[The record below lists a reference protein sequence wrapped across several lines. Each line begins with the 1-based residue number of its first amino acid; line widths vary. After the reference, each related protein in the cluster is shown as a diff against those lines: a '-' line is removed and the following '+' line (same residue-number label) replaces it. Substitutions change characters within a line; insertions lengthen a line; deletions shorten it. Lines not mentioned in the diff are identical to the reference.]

1 MGPLAKYSTFI
12 ASIIVTTII
21 FGIFGILLNKLF
33 YKFNLNQYILKF
45 VSSFTLTYGILILI
59 SILMVTIIQVR
70 SGSQTIS
77 IQLVILSLIPS
88 QIVYGLILPLFLR
101 KPKDKNIKSTAKS
114 YQQQPQPINEN
125 IKDEKNYNR
134 RDFLRLLFASVIS
147 IPIIYFGLNRLL
159 SPLQD
164 TEQPQIQSNISSL
177 LQSRSQQQSGSIPT
191 EFKDPSLAPLLGSE
205 ITPTY
210 LFYRIDINPI
220 VPE

>member
-1 MGPLAKYSTFI
+1 MSKRHSLLLFSFSAGLVVGLVSISISIILKVFAGGLFLPELASQTLFSLTPGEFESQAIETLGPLAKYSTFI

-101 KPKDKNIKSTAKS
+101 KPKDKNKK
-114 YQQQPQPINEN
+114 
-125 IKDEKNYNR
+125 
-134 RDFLRLLFASVIS
+134 V
-147 IPIIYFGLNRLL
+147 
-159 SPLQD
+159 
-164 TEQPQIQSNISSL
+164 
-177 LQSRSQQQSGSIPT
+177 LQSYNNNHNQLMKILKMRKIIIEETFFVFCLHQ
-191 EFKDPSLAPLLGSE
+191 
-205 ITPTY
+205 
-210 LFYRIDINPI
+210 LFPFQ
-220 VPE
+220 